1 MDRRRGSQVP
11 CRSKRQSQVVAVEPE
26 RMETTATSDKSI
38 GLSVLFG
45 VLGLAGAL
53 GMFLTAISHDQLGSG
68 IAFAGAMIAG
78 AMAIGAVHA
87 YG

>member
-1 MDRRRGSQVP
+1 M
-11 CRSKRQSQVVAVEPE
+11 AAAEPAG
-26 RMETTATSDKSI
+26 METTGTSDKSI

-45 VLGLAGAL
+45 ALGVAAAL

-68 IAFAGAMIAG
+68 IAFAVAMIA
-78 AMAIGAVHA
+78 ASVAIGAVHI